1 MPRSNI
7 IKDFVSKQSDLDTT
21 LKRLKVI
28 LYSLEYQEA
37 LEWLDKELNG
47 YSELDELPSYRIFNG
62 QVYGNYINGL
72 VEAKNQLIP
81 IEELSKEWQES
92 IKVTK
97 IYNDIETLQNSIDN
111 DIKMGKPLSS
121 SICSIISKKY
131 GFILINANVIVNTTQ
146 VRSTIKQVEKKT
158 LDILLELEKEFG
170 NLDELDIDL
179 NNTDRVT
186 INEVNKNIIAII
198 YDKSVSIGS
207 DNSIEESTFNA

>member
-121 SICSIISKKY
+121 SIFYII
-131 GFILINANVIVNTTQ
+131 
-146 VRSTIKQVEKKT
+146 
-158 LDILLELEKEFG
+158 
-170 NLDELDIDL
+170 
-179 NNTDRVT
+179 
-186 INEVNKNIIAII
+186 
-198 YDKSVSIGS
+198 
-207 DNSIEESTFNA
+207 

>member
-1 MPRSNI
+1 
-7 IKDFVSKQSDLDTT
+7 
-21 LKRLKVI
+21 
-28 LYSLEYQEA
+28 
-37 LEWLDKELNG
+37 
-47 YSELDELPSYRIFNG
+47 
-62 QVYGNYINGL
+62 
-72 VEAKNQLIP
+72 
-81 IEELSKEWQES
+81 
-92 IKVTK
+92 
-97 IYNDIETLQNSIDN
+97 
-111 DIKMGKPLSS
+111 MGKPLSS
-121 SICSIISKKY
+121 AICSIISKKY

>member
-92 IKVTK
+92 IKV
-97 IYNDIETLQNSIDN
+97 Y
-111 DIKMGKPLSS
+111 P
-121 SICSIISKKY
+121 
-131 GFILINANVIVNTTQ
+131 F
-146 VRSTIKQVEKKT
+146 
-158 LDILLELEKEFG
+158 
-170 NLDELDIDL
+170 
-179 NNTDRVT
+179 
-186 INEVNKNIIAII
+186 
-198 YDKSVSIGS
+198 
-207 DNSIEESTFNA
+207 